1 MSAGAHSLSEA
12 SGDTSHKNSLSYCL
26 DIKAT
31 TVPIGTPLCFSF
43 KFLMCRTAPD
53 LELFLKVTDQ

>member
-1 MSAGAHSLSEA
+1 MSAGAHNLSEA

-31 TVPIGTPLCFSF
+31 TVLIGTPLFALLSSSSC
-43 KFLMCRTAPD
+43 A
-53 LELFLKVTDQ
+53 ELPQT